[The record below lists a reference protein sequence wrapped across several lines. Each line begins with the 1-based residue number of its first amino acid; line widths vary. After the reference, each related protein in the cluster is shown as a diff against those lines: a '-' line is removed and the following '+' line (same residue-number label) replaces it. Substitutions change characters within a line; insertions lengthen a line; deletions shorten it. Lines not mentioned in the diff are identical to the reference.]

1 MIVCP
6 ACRNANDEGAQ
17 FCARCGRSLEPAASY
32 MMPTR
37 RASGERPH
45 IEDAPPVGPSRWR
58 ALVVLGAVVLG
69 AVGVGTWLLLRPD
82 PCRGTNFTSANFGYC
97 LTVPEGWT
105 AEPARFGSSVE
116 LDQFAVPSQGATV
129 IVEAVDLQRGAD
141 LGGFADFV
149 RQKDETAG
157 LKPGPGRR
165 TEIDGVA
172 AQVWD
177 ITIASDAGT
186 TYQLREVVVVKDQ
199 VGWRITLNDLADTFD
214 AHAVPFRE
222 MLRSWRFR

>member
-1 MIVCP
+1 LTLSQLAVTVTVL
-6 ACRNANDEGAQ
+6 A
-17 FCARCGRSLEPAASY
+17 
-32 MMPTR
+32 
-37 RASGERPH
+37 
-45 IEDAPPVGPSRWR
+45 
-58 ALVVLGAVVLG
+58 VLGLVASRFGLSAIPAYLLAGLLLVAGLVLVALG
-69 AVGVGTWLLLRPD
+69 AGTWMLLRPD
-82 PCRGTNFTSANFGYC
+82 PCRGTNFSSANFGYC

-129 IVEAVDLQRGAD
+129 IVEAVDLEQGTD
-141 LGGFADFV
+141 LGGFADLV

-157 LKPGPGRR
+157 LKPGPGMS

-177 ITIASDAGT
+177 ITVASDAGT
-186 TYQLREVVVVKDQ
+186 TYQLREVVVVRDQ
-199 VGWRITLNDLADTFD
+199 VGWRITLNDLADTFAD
-214 AHAVPFRE
+214 HAAPFQE

>member
-6 ACRNANDEGAQ
+6 ECRHANDEGIQ
-17 FCARCGRSLEPAASY
+17 YCASCGRSLEPTTSY

-37 RASGERPH
+37 RASGDRPP
-45 IEDAPPVGPSRWR
+45 IEDVPRKPPSRWR
-58 ALVVLGAVVLG
+58 ALVAVAAVVLVAIG
-69 AVGVGTWLLLRPD
+69 AGAWLLLRPD
-82 PCRGTNFTSANFGYC
+82 PCRGTNFTSNNFGYC

-116 LDQFAVPSQGATV
+116 LDQFAMPSQGATV
-129 IVEAVDLQRGAD
+129 LVEAVDLQQGTD

-149 RQKDETAG
+149 RQKDQTAG
-157 LKPGPGRR
+157 LKPGPGTS

-177 ITIASDAGT
+177 IRVASDAGT

-199 VGWRITLNDLADTFD
+199 VGWRITMNDLADTFD
-214 AHAVPFRE
+214 QHAVPFE
-222 MLRSWRFR
+222 GMLRSWRFR

>member
-6 ACRNANDEGAQ
+6 ACRNANDEGTE
-17 FCARCGRSLEPAASY
+17 FCARCGRSLEPTASY

-45 IEDAPPVGPSRWR
+45 IEDAPQAAPSRWR
-58 ALVVLGAVVLG
+58 AVVVLGAVVLG

-82 PCRGTNFTSANFGYC
+82 PCRGTNFSSANFGYC

-129 IVEAVDLQRGAD
+129 LVEAVDLQQKDD
-141 LGGFADFV
+141 LGGFADMV
-149 RQKDETAG
+149 RQKDESAG

-177 ITIASDAGT
+177 ITIVSDAGT
-186 TYQLREVVVVKDQ
+186 SYQMREVVVVKDQ
-199 VGWRITLNDLADTFD
+199 VGWRITLNDVADAFEE
-214 AHAVPFRE
+214 HAVPFDE

>member
-6 ACRNANDEGAQ
+6 ACRNANDEGAE
-17 FCARCGRSLEPAASY
+17 FCARCGRSLEASAS

-37 RASGERPH
+37 RVSGVRPP
-45 IEDAPPVGPSRWR
+45 IEDTPHVPPSRWR
-58 ALVVLGAVVLG
+58 ALIVLGAIVLVAAG
-69 AVGVGTWLLLRPD
+69 AGTWLLLRPD
-82 PCRGTNFTSANFGYC
+82 PCRGTNFTSAHFGYC
-97 LTVPEGWT
+97 LTVPAGWT

-129 IVEAVDLQRGAD
+129 IVEAVDLQQGTD
-141 LGGFADFV
+141 LGGFADLV
-149 RQKDETAG
+149 RQKDVTAG
-157 LKPGPGRR
+157 LKPGPGTR

-186 TYQLREVVVVKDQ
+186 AYQLREVVVVKDQ
-199 VGWRITLNDLADTFD
+199 VGWRITLNDVADTFD
-214 AHAVPFRE
+214 EHAAPFQE

>member
-1 MIVCP
+1 
-6 ACRNANDEGAQ
+6 
-17 FCARCGRSLEPAASY
+17 

-37 RASGERPH
+37 RAPGVRPQ
-45 IEDAPPVGPSRWR
+45 IEDAPPVPPSRWR

-69 AVGVGTWLLLRPD
+69 AVGVGPWLLLRPD
-82 PCRGTNFTSANFGYC
+82 PCRGTNFSSANFGYC

-129 IVEAVDLQRGAD
+129 LVEAVDLQQKDD
-141 LGGFADFV
+141 LGGFADMV
-149 RQKDETAG
+149 RQKDESAG

-177 ITIASDAGT
+177 ITIVSDAGT
-186 TYQLREVVVVKDQ
+186 SYQMREVVVVKDQ
-199 VGWRITLNDLADTFD
+199 VGWRITLNDVADAFEE
-214 AHAVPFRE
+214 HAVPFDE

>member
-1 MIVCP
+1 
-6 ACRNANDEGAQ
+6 
-17 FCARCGRSLEPAASY
+17 

-37 RASGERPH
+37 RAPGVRPQ
-45 IEDAPPVGPSRWR
+45 IEDAPPVPPSRWR

-82 PCRGTNFTSANFGYC
+82 PCRGTNFSSANFGYC

-129 IVEAVDLQRGAD
+129 LVEAVDLQQKDD
-141 LGGFADFV
+141 LGGFADMV
-149 RQKDETAG
+149 RQKDESAG

-177 ITIASDAGT
+177 ITIVSDAGT
-186 TYQLREVVVVKDQ
+186 SYQMREVVVVKDQ
-199 VGWRITLNDLADTFD
+199 VGWRITLNDVADAFEE
-214 AHAVPFRE
+214 HAVPFDE

>member
-6 ACRNANDEGAQ
+6 VCRTANDEGAQ
-17 FCARCGRSLEPAASY
+17 VCASCGRSLEPAASY
-32 MMPTR
+32 LMPVR
-37 RASGERPH
+37 RAPGARSH
-45 IEDAPPVGPSRWR
+45 IEDVPPTGPSRWR
-58 ALVVLGAVVLG
+58 AFIVLGAVVLV
-69 AVGVGTWLLLRPD
+69 AVGAGTWMLFRPD
-82 PCRGTNFTSANFGYC
+82 PCRGTNFSSENFGYC

-129 IVEAVDLQRGAD
+129 IVEAVDLELGAD

-149 RQKDETAG
+149 RQKDKTAG
-157 LKPGPGRR
+157 LKPGPGTI
-165 TEIDGVA
+165 TEIDGVT

-177 ITIASDAGT
+177 ITVASDSGT

-199 VGWRITLNDLADTFD
+199 VGWRITLNDLADNFD
-214 AHAVPFRE
+214 DHAVLFQA

>member
-1 MIVCP
+1 
-6 ACRNANDEGAQ
+6 
-17 FCARCGRSLEPAASY
+17 

-37 RASGERPH
+37 RAPGVRPQ
-45 IEDAPPVGPSRWR
+45 IEDAPPVPPSRWR

-82 PCRGTNFTSANFGYC
+82 PCRGTNFSSANFGYC

-129 IVEAVDLQRGAD
+129 LVEAVDLQQKDD
-141 LGGFADFV
+141 LGGFADMV
-149 RQKDETAG
+149 RQKDESAG

-177 ITIASDAGT
+177 ITIVSDAGT
-186 TYQLREVVVVKDQ
+186 SYQMREVVVVKDQ
-199 VGWRITLNDLADTFD
+199 VGWRITLNDVADTFD
-214 AHAVPFRE
+214 EHAVPFQE

>member
-6 ACRNANDEGAQ
+6 ACRNANDEGTQ
-17 FCARCGRSLEPAASY
+17 FCARCGRSLEPTASY

-45 IEDAPPVGPSRWR
+45 IEDPPHAAPSRWR

-82 PCRGTNFTSANFGYC
+82 PCRGTNFSSANFGYC

-129 IVEAVDLQRGAD
+129 LVEAVDLQQKDD
-141 LGGFADFV
+141 LGGFADMV
-149 RQKDETAG
+149 RQKDESAG

-177 ITIASDAGT
+177 ITIVSDAGT
-186 TYQLREVVVVKDQ
+186 SYQMREVVVVKDQ
-199 VGWRITLNDLADTFD
+199 VGWRITLNDVADAFEE
-214 AHAVPFRE
+214 HAVPFDE

>member
-6 ACRNANDEGAQ
+6 ECRTANDEGAQ
-17 FCARCGRSLEPAASY
+17 TCTNCGRSLEPSPSY
-32 MMPTR
+32 LMPAR
-37 RASGERPH
+37 RAPGARSH
-45 IEDAPPVGPSRWR
+45 IEDAPRAGPSKWR
-58 ALVVLGAVVLG
+58 AFIVLGAVVLFALG
-69 AVGVGTWLLLRPD
+69 AGTWLLLHPD
-82 PCRGTNFTSANFGYC
+82 PCRGTNFSSANFGYC

-105 AEPARFGSSVE
+105 AEPARFGSSME

-129 IVEAVDLQRGAD
+129 IVEAVDLQQGTD

-149 RQKDETAG
+149 RQKDQTAG
-157 LKPGPGRR
+157 LKPGPGTS

-177 ITIASDAGT
+177 ITVASDAGT

-214 AHAVPFRE
+214 DHAAPFEE

>member
-1 MIVCP
+1 
-6 ACRNANDEGAQ
+6 
-17 FCARCGRSLEPAASY
+17 

-37 RASGERPH
+37 RASGVRPH
-45 IEDAPPVGPSRWR
+45 IEDAPPVPPSRWR
-58 ALVVLGAVVLG
+58 ALIVLGAVVLG

-82 PCRGTNFTSANFGYC
+82 PCRGTNFSSANFGYC

-129 IVEAVDLQRGAD
+129 IVEAVDLQQGTD
-141 LGGFADFV
+141 LGGFADLV

-157 LKPGPGRR
+157 LKPAPGTR
-165 TEIDGVA
+165 TEIDGVV

-186 TYQLREVVVVKDQ
+186 EYQLREVVVVKDQ
-199 VGWRITLNDLADTFD
+199 VGWRITLNDVADTFD
-214 AHAVPFRE
+214 EHAAPFRE

>member
-1 MIVCP
+1 MIICP
-6 ACRNANDEGAQ
+6 ACRNANDEGAE
-17 FCARCGRSLEPAASY
+17 FCAKCGRSLEASAS

-37 RASGERPH
+37 RASGVRPP
-45 IEDAPPVGPSRWR
+45 IEDTPHVPPSRWR

-82 PCRGTNFTSANFGYC
+82 PCRGTNFSSANFGYC

-129 IVEAVDLQRGAD
+129 LVEAVDLQQKDD
-141 LGGFADFV
+141 LGGFADMV
-149 RQKDETAG
+149 RQKDESAG

-177 ITIASDAGT
+177 ITIVSDAGT
-186 TYQLREVVVVKDQ
+186 SYQMREVVVVKDQ
-199 VGWRITLNDLADTFD
+199 VGWRITLNDVADAFEE
-214 AHAVPFRE
+214 HAVPFDE

>member
-1 MIVCP
+1 
-6 ACRNANDEGAQ
+6 
-17 FCARCGRSLEPAASY
+17 

-37 RASGERPH
+37 RASGVRPH
-45 IEDAPPVGPSRWR
+45 IEDAPPVPPSRWR
-58 ALVVLGAVVLG
+58 ALIVLGAVVLG

-82 PCRGTNFTSANFGYC
+82 PCRGTNFSSANFGYC

-105 AEPARFGSSVE
+105 AEPARFGSTVE

-129 IVEAVDLQRGAD
+129 LVEAVDLQQKDD
-141 LGGFADFV
+141 LGGFADMV
-149 RQKDETAG
+149 RQKDESAG

-177 ITIASDAGT
+177 ITIVSDAGT
-186 TYQLREVVVVKDQ
+186 SYQMREVVVVKDQ
-199 VGWRITLNDLADTFD
+199 VGWRITLNDVADAFEE
-214 AHAVPFRE
+214 HAVPFDE

>member
-1 MIVCP
+1 MIICP
-6 ACRNANDEGAQ
+6 ACRNANDEGAE
-17 FCARCGRSLEPAASY
+17 FCAKCGRSLEASAS

-37 RASGERPH
+37 RASGVRPP
-45 IEDAPPVGPSRWR
+45 IEDTPHVPPSRWR

-82 PCRGTNFTSANFGYC
+82 PCRGTNFSSANFGYC

-105 AEPARFGSSVE
+105 AEPARFGSTVE

-129 IVEAVDLQRGAD
+129 LVEAVDLQQKDD
-141 LGGFADFV
+141 LGGFADMV
-149 RQKDETAG
+149 RQKDESAG

-177 ITIASDAGT
+177 ITIVSDAGT
-186 TYQLREVVVVKDQ
+186 SYQMREVVVVKDQ
-199 VGWRITLNDLADTFD
+199 VGWRITLNDVADAFEE
-214 AHAVPFRE
+214 HAVPFDE

>member
-6 ACRNANDEGAQ
+6 ACRNANDEGAE
-17 FCARCGRSLEPAASY
+17 FCANCGRSLEPSAS

-37 RASGERPH
+37 RASGVRPQ
-45 IEDAPPVGPSRWR
+45 IEDAPPAPPSRWR

-82 PCRGTNFTSANFGYC
+82 PCRGTNFSSANFGYC

-129 IVEAVDLQRGAD
+129 LVEAVDLQQKDD
-141 LGGFADFV
+141 LGGFADMV
-149 RQKDETAG
+149 RQKDESAG

-172 AQVWD
+172 AEVWD
-177 ITIASDAGT
+177 ITIVSDAGT
-186 TYQLREVVVVKDQ
+186 SYQMREVVVVKDQ
-199 VGWRITLNDLADTFD
+199 VGWRITLNDVADAFEE
-214 AHAVPFRE
+214 HAVPFDE

>member
-37 RASGERPH
+37 RASGARSH
-45 IEDAPPVGPSRWR
+45 IEDAPPAVPSRWR
-58 ALVVLGAVVLG
+58 ALVVLGVVVLG

-97 LTVPEGWT
+97 LTVPKGWT

-129 IVEAVDLQRGAD
+129 IVEAVDLQRGTD
-141 LGGFADFV
+141 LVGFADFV

-172 AQVWD
+172 AQAWD

-214 AHAVPFRE
+214 AHAVPFQE